1 MDDWQSIQVL
11 VEQVQDCQ
19 QQAAQGLDG
28 AAERLELAQ
37 DRLVEQLR
45 PQIHGL
51 IRRMVRNPDLA
62 QDILQE
68 VLILVVRKLGN
79 YDRYRAPFRQWVARV
94 VIHEVYRHLRRPRGA
109 QKCPKPSCL
118 TPKGRTMKRSPRWRA
133 RPTLPPHRA
142 RLQPI
147 ENAST

>member
-45 PQIHGL
+45 PQLHAM
-51 IRRMVRNPDLA
+51 IRRMVRDTDLA
-62 QDILQE
+62 QDILQGGAASGAAQ
-68 VLILVVRKLGN
+68 VGKL
-79 YDRYRAPFRQWVARV
+79 RPLSRPFPP
-94 VIHEVYRHLRRPRGA
+94 LGS
-109 QKCPKPSCL
+109 SCGH
-118 TPKGRTMKRSPRWRA
+118 P
-133 RPTLPPHRA
+133 
-142 RLQPI
+142 
-147 ENAST
+147 

>member
-1 MDDWQSIQVL
+1 MGYCGVNARVRTPLIDTIRYPHARDTDREVAGVRPMDDWQSIQVL

-28 AAERLELAQ
+28 AAELLELAQ

-68 VLILVVRKLGN
+68 VLLLVLHNFGKL
-79 YDRYRAPFRQWVARV
+79 RPLSRPFPP
-94 VIHEVYRHLRRPRGA
+94 LDS
-109 QKCPKPSCL
+109 SCGH
-118 TPKGRTMKRSPRWRA
+118 P
-133 RPTLPPHRA
+133 
-142 RLQPI
+142 
-147 ENAST
+147 